1 MTRPGARPAAAG
13 THPTRSVSA
22 ADGVR
27 VAVHE
32 LGGTGPPL
40 VLAHATG
47 FHGAV
52 WGPLAEGLTPHWRCV
67 SPDLRGHG
75 DSPLPLRAD
84 FDWRGFAADVLAVV
98 DGLGLERPL
107 GVGHSSGA
115 TALLLAEQA
124 APGTFAALYCFEPII
139 VPAVPPLGPDPD
151 NWLAHAARRRRAAF
165 PGRADALRHYAGK
178 PPLSELNPRAL
189 RAYVD
194 HGFADVPGG
203 GVRLKCT
210 PEHEALVYETAT
222 AHECFGHLDRVRCPV
237 TLARGGRSD
246 AFTSPLAAAVARR
259 LAAGRLEEHPT
270 LGHLGP
276 LEDPETV
283 AAAIRR
289 AVAPDGR
296 GPRYAG

>member
-1 MTRPGARPAAAG
+1 MT
-13 THPTRSVSA
+13 A

-32 LGGTGPPL
+32 LGGDGPPV

-52 WGPLAEGLTPHWRCV
+52 WGPLAERLPQWRCV

-75 DSPLPLRAD
+75 DSPLPPGAD
-84 FDWRGFAADVLAVV
+84 FDWWGFASDVLAVV

-139 VPAVPPLGPDPD
+139 VPADPPLGRDPD
-151 NWLAHAARRRRAAF
+151 SWLAQAARRRRAAF

-178 PPLSELNPRAL
+178 PPLSELDPGTL

-246 AFTSPLAAAVARR
+246 AFTSPLAAEVARR
-259 LAAGRLEEHPT
+259 LVAGRLEEHPG

-276 LEDPETV
+276 LEDLDTV
-283 AAAIRR
+283 AAAIER
-289 AVAPDGR
+289 ALTDQRAAAR
-296 GPRYAG
+296 